1 MDQHLKRELCP
12 IFMHE
17 FITCRKPKF
26 THSYTVSGSA
36 KKLPLSLMSDILP
49 QVEYTNMPAYY

>member
-1 MDQHLKRELCP
+1 M
-12 IFMHE
+12 FMHK

-36 KKLPLSLMSDILP
+36 KKHPLSLMSDILP